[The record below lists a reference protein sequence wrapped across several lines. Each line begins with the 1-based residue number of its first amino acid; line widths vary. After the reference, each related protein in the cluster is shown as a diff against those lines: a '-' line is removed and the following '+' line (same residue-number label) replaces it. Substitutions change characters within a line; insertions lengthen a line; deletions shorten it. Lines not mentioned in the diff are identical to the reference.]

1 MVITCKTKSVLYTV
15 AHWHKCPR
23 EIIQEFWASVHFS
36 CFISQ
41 IMLKCRFSDF
51 VYDLF
56 TSVSVT
62 KFHSY
67 GRVKKRQKDFTV
79 TDGVD
84 CTWTFLAMAINESWN
99 AGLICEPF
107 NTKLRLACPELQ
119 QKVSVDLYKV
129 FTSMIHIRHVACIV
143 EEIFVKS
150 SCADGKISTRRVIM
164 WMYSRCFVVWF
175 LLLLLLSTS
184 VYHSLLLYTCHLF
197 ILHWVYFS
205 MVDLI
210 CVASCFSC
218 LNSPFCL
225 VLTSA

>member
-1 MVITCKTKSVLYTV
+1 MFSSQWRHFNVDLGGGGGGGALFKCYKSHILYSKSHSFAYLFIAFYLIWQNWKWQQYWEGESESWKSYLPVIKSYCMVITCKTKSVLYTV

-84 CTWTFLAMAINESWN
+84 CTWTFLAMAINEMDIFCFPWK
-99 AGLICEPF
+99 LKCRF
-107 NTKLRLACPELQ
+107 NLWA
-119 QKVSVDLYKV
+119 
-129 FTSMIHIRHVACIV
+129 F
-143 EEIFVKS
+143 
-150 SCADGKISTRRVIM
+150 
-164 WMYSRCFVVWF
+164 
-175 LLLLLLSTS
+175 
-184 VYHSLLLYTCHLF
+184 
-197 ILHWVYFS
+197 
-205 MVDLI
+205 
-210 CVASCFSC
+210 
-218 LNSPFCL
+218 
-225 VLTSA
+225 